1 MKILY
6 LAHRIPYPP
15 NKGDKIRSYHQL
27 RFLSK
32 RHDVD
37 LGCLCDDVK
46 DLQYVEALEKLCRSV
61 CVVPRHAW
69 KERAQ
74 SLLRM
79 GWRRPLSVGYFYDE
93 RLQDDVNRRL
103 RRGRYDAVVCFSS
116 CMAEYVFRSPLG
128 RLLGKAAGGIPRTVM
143 DFCDVDSDKWAQY
156 AKESPFPWKVF
167 YRLESKRLAA
177 YERTVHARFD
187 VSVVISQREADLF
200 CETLK
205 ALRRPHVVGNGVDM
219 DYFSSE
225 NGSLLPMERDPAVVF
240 VGAMNY
246 HANVDGVLWFCRE
259 VWPRVRAAVPS
270 AQFFIVGSRPSPKVL
285 ALHGKNG
292 IQVTGFV
299 PDVRPYLAQA
309 RCSVAPLRL
318 ARGVQNKVLEA
329 MAMGKAVVATPQAL
343 EGLQVRLG
351 HEVLCA
357 QDPLSYAK
365 LVIQILKNDALRRGL
380 EKNAREYV
388 HAHHSWARE
397 LKKFEALIFERKEA
411 LDDG

>member
-15 NKGDKIRSYHQL
+15 NKGDKIRSYHQV
-27 RFLSK
+27 RFLAE

-37 LGCLCDDVK
+37 LGCLCDDVE
-46 DLQYVEALEKLCRSV
+46 DLQHGKALEKLCRSV
-61 CVVPRHAW
+61 CVVPRHTG
-69 KERAQ
+69 KRRAR

-79 GWRRPLSVGYFYDE
+79 GWRRPLSVAYFYDE

-128 RLLGKAAGGIPRTVM
+128 RLLGKAGDTPRTVM

-156 AKESPFPWKVF
+156 ATESPFPWNVF
-167 YRLESKRLAA
+167 YRWESKRLAA
-177 YERTVHARFD
+177 YERTVHACFD
-187 VSVVISQREADLF
+187 VSVVISRREADLF
-200 CETLK
+200 CKTLK
-205 ALRRPHVVGNGVDM
+205 TLRRPHVVGNGVDVN
-219 DYFSSE
+219 YFAME
-225 NGSLLPMERDPAVVF
+225 NGPNFSMEREPVVVF

-270 AQFFIVGSRPSPKVL
+270 AEFRIVGSRPAPKVR
-285 ALHGKNG
+285 ALHGKSG
-292 IQVTGFV
+292 IYVTGFV

-309 RCSVAPLRL
+309 WCSVAPLRL

-343 EGLQVRLG
+343 EGLEVRPG

-357 QDPLSYAK
+357 QDPLAYAK
-365 LVIQILKNDALRRGL
+365 LVIQILKNEALRRGL

-397 LKKFEALIFERKEA
+397 LQKFEAWIFERKGA
-411 LDDG
+411 LDRG